1 MNLLNKIYH
10 CMALDENTKI
20 GLTFGQILA
29 LLGMLGAIIGVW
41 VSLNVRIAQ
50 SEIRIEQLEKGRLE
64 NVKSIERL
72 HQESR
77 DDYKTLNEKLDKIL
91 YELRNAND

>member
-1 MNLLNKIYH
+1 
-10 CMALDENTKI
+10 MALTETTKF

-29 LLGMLGAIIGVW
+29 VMGIAGALITVW

-50 SEIRIEQLEKGRLE
+50 AEIRIEQLEKARQE
-64 NVKSIERL
+64 NIKSIERL

-77 DDYKTLNEKLDKIL
+77 DDYKALNDKLDKIL
-91 YELRNAND
+91 YEIRNHK